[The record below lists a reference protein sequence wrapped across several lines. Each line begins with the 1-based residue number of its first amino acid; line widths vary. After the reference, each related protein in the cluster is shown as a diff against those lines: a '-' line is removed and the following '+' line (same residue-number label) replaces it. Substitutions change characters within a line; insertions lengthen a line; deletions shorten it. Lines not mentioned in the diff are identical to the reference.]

1 MVALQPGPSSIGATE
16 FTPPGTPL
24 LASPPDDA
32 PALAPPD
39 DAPALPQ
46 PDDAPA
52 LPTDELSANASGLL
66 SAPKRKP
73 KLTPLAPTRATETPT
88 DRAVDGLA
96 PDAEWPELAVTG
108 ADFGMSSGAVDEL
121 EYASVS
127 EVASAAQPHERV
139 CVRKSAR
146 ASNPNARLRQP
157 FRAIGRWSPRVR
169 WSLRKSSRTSACTR
183 YRAQLRTPRAHA
195 HTRTHTRARAR
206 TQYCTHFHR
215 TVCSGTRLCRHIE

>member
-24 LASPPDDA
+24 LASPPG
-32 PALAPPD
+32 
-39 DAPALPQ
+39 DAPALPP

-73 KLTPLAPTRATETPT
+73 KLTSLAPTRATETPT
-88 DRAVDGLA
+88 DRAV
-96 PDAEWPELAVTG
+96 DAEWPELAVTG

-127 EVASAAQPHERV
+127 EVSSAAQPHERV

>member
-39 DAPALPQ
+39 DV
-46 PDDAPA
+46 PA

-88 DRAVDGLA
+88 DRAADG
-96 PDAEWPELAVTG
+96 AEWPELAVTG
-108 ADFGMSSGAVDEL
+108 ADLGMSSGAVDEL

-127 EVASAAQPHERV
+127 EVSFASQPHERV

-195 HTRTHTRARAR
+195 HAHARAR
-206 TQYCTHFHR
+206 THAHARAQYCTHFHR
-215 TVCSGTRLCRHIE
+215 TACSGTRLCRHMKEC